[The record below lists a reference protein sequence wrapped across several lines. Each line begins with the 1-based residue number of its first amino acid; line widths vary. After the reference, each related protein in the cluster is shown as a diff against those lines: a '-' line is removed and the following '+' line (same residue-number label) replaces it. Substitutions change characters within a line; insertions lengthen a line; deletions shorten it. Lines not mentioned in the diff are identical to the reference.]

1 MAKPLPS
8 SKHDAKS
15 LDTLIRELNDREKIK
30 DRMRSRSNR
39 SSGGGSAS
47 DKDILIS
54 ISSLIQ
60 QDMEELADAIG
71 PDAYRREPV
80 SPEKYLKAAEDA
92 IKNWTRTIAGDK
104 TIPPLVKKALYRVAD
119 RALET
124 AKKSVPEGTG
134 EPFDPAKF
142 RAKTKENITRTMQQS
157 VANTVKGLPGMG
169 ALDAFAKFAGVT
181 SLSDSINTKLGGVFG
196 KNGQSIDR
204 NQVDAQAAEQKQIET
219 SRPGRATQRILDKN
233 NLAAE
238 GRSPEPIRSQ
248 STGDPRKLAQAASA
262 GGDDNSPVSLG
273 GGSSGGGFGGGSV
286 DAIVS
291 ELQKVNVTLSAIA
304 EELDATQKQEARS
317 DFEALFQ
324 DKEQEQAS
332 VEAAAEVAQ
341 DASEADKL
349 SNFPKRI
356 TKKSLRKEA
365 AKAEAAK
372 REESGEKESGGG
384 LLSNAL
390 SMGLDVAGLAGGAAA
405 GGAAAGGAAAAGGGI
420 AAGAAS
426 LGTALA
432 ALAVPVLATA
442 AVLYAAYEV
451 FKRLDFSAYIEPLM
465 KYFSILKDI
474 VMTVGE
480 FLYKYFYVVFKIVYG
495 ALQKLFD
502 VIAYGLQPI
511 VDKLAPKF
519 AFLVDVMGVLWETIK
534 PVITAFTDF
543 FDTLIAAP
551 DIFKAIPDAF
561 MELFGK
567 MWDMIAGSTI
577 GQVMGM
583 QTREQ
588 KAQQAEGTEKTR
600 IEKMAPGAEK
610 DAATAKANA
619 SYNER
624 IAKKEA
630 AAKGQSPTAPAAAPP
645 ASAAGA
651 ARTGGGGAVQ
661 ASTLKVKDSGGS
673 GQATAG
679 GPVAPG
685 VIDFASQIQG
695 NISGF
700 SQFTG
705 FNDNYHQGLSKPS
718 KHKAGLAM
726 DFTIA
731 DPSKS
736 GEAVSTVQSLAQKA
750 GAKVFV
756 QDEYKNPSGAAT
768 GGHIHVQFPDDTEAA
783 KFLGPGAASPT
794 QVPPGAPQYAGGSPV
809 SGGGAGG
816 TVSPTAPSPQP
827 GPAAATR
834 NAAAV
839 SAGASAGAAAPM
851 MVANIGGPPAPAA
864 PSVTMMM
871 PIPIPIRPRTE
882 DMVLRAIQSV
892 NYV

>member
-8 SKHDAKS
+8 AKDDAKS
-15 LDTLIRELNDREKIK
+15 LDTLIRELNDRQKIK
-30 DRMRSRSNR
+30 DRMRSRSKR

-71 PDAYRREPV
+71 PDAYRSGPI
-80 SPEKYLKAAEDA
+80 SPEKYIKAAEDA
-92 IKNWTRTIAGDK
+92 IKNWTRTIADDK

-119 RALET
+119 RALEA

-204 NQVDAQAAEQKQIET
+204 EQVDAQAAEQKQLET
-219 SRPGRATQRILDKN
+219 SLPSRANQRILDKN

-238 GRSPEPIRSQ
+238 RRSPEPIRSQ
-248 STGDPRKLAQAASA
+248 STGDPRKSAQNAPSN
-262 GGDDNSPVSLG
+262 DNSPVSLS
-273 GGSSGGGFGGGSV
+273 GGSSGGSGFGGSS

-304 EELDATQKQEARS
+304 EELGVARKQEARS
-317 DFEALFQ
+317 DFAALFQ
-324 DKEQEQAS
+324 DKAQEQAS
-332 VEAAAEVAQ
+332 ARAAAEVAQ
-341 DASEADKL
+341 DAAEADKL
-349 SNFPKRI
+349 SNSPKRI

-390 SMGLDVAGLAGGAAA
+390 SIGLDGAGLVGGAAA
-405 GGAAAGGAAAAGGGI
+405 GGAFAAGGAVASAVAT
-420 AAGAAS
+420 GAAS

-432 ALAVPVLATA
+432 ALAVPILATA
-442 AVLYAAYEV
+442 AAIYAAYEI
-451 FKRLDFSAYIEPLM
+451 FKRLDFSKYIEPLM
-465 KYFSILKDI
+465 KGFNILKDI

-502 VIAYGLQPI
+502 VIAYVLQPSI
-511 VDKLAPKF
+511 DALAPVF
-519 AFLVDVMGVLWETIK
+519 AGLVDVMGYLWETIK
-534 PVITAFTDF
+534 PVITAFTEF

-567 MWDMIAGSTI
+567 IYDMFAESTI
-577 GQVMGM
+577 GKMLGL

-588 KAQQAEGTEKTR
+588 KAQQAEGTELKR

-619 SYNER
+619 SFNER

-630 AAKGQSPTAPAAAPP
+630 AAKGQSPTAPAAAAP
-645 ASAAGA
+645 

-661 ASTLKVKDSGGS
+661 ASGLKVKDSEGS

-695 NISGF
+695 NIPGF
-700 SQFTG
+700 TRFTG

-718 KHKAGLAM
+718 KHKSGLAM

-736 GEAVSTVQSLAQKA
+736 GQAAAAVQSLAQKA

-756 QDEYKNPSGAAT
+756 QDEYKNPSGKAT
-768 GGHIHVQFPDDTEAA
+768 GGHIHVQFPDEREAA
-783 KFLGPGAASPT
+783 KFLGNDPSTASPT
-794 QVPPGAPQYAGGSPV
+794 QVPGAAPRFAGGPPTGDAAGTGSP
-809 SGGGAGG
+809 S
-816 TVSPTAPSPQP
+816 APSPQA

-834 NAAAV
+834 SAAAV
-839 SAGASAGAAAPM
+839 SAGTAGLASAGAAAPM
-851 MVANIGGPPAPAA
+851 IVANIGGPSAPAA

-892 NYV
+892 NYL